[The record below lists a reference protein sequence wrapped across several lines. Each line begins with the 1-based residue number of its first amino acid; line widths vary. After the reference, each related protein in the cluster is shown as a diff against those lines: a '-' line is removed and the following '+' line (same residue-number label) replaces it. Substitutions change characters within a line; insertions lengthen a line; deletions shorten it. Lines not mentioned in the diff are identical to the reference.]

1 MARAFRLTNRV
12 KGNITETLKNW
23 MNCPFESNILNQL
36 WTFIP
41 GFVLW
46 LTWKERNTRIFKN
59 STSSPLM
66 LWKDINKKLH
76 ETIHSKGWSSADLPT
91 SQKEKCILL
100 ALNFDVSIVPSFR
113 GNPTMRLDSPSHWDP
128 PPENVFKLNFD
139 GASKGNP
146 GKAGFGGTIRNYQGN
161 INIIFYGNLG
171 FNSNNAVELDG
182 LIAGL

>member
-1 MARAFRLTNRV
+1 MDACPFSSSLWDYVAEAFRHTNRV

-23 MNCPFESNILNQL
+23 TNYPFESNILNQL

-59 STSSPLM
+59 STS
-66 LWKDINKKLH
+66 
-76 ETIHSKGWSSADLPT
+76 
-91 SQKEKCILL
+91 QKEKIILL
-100 ALNFDVSIVPSFR
+100 TLNFDVSIVPTFYR
-113 GNPTMRLDSPSHWDP
+113 NPTMHLDSPSHWDP

-146 GKAGFGGTIRNYQGN
+146 GRVVFGGAIRNSQGN
-161 INIIFYGNLG
+161 ITLIFYGNSG
-171 FNSNNAVELDG
+171 FNSNNDAELDG
-182 LIAGL
+182 LIAGLSLVKQK

>member
-1 MARAFRLTNRV
+1 MYHQETIDHLLDACAFTSQLWDFVAGAFRHTNRV

-23 MNCPFESNILNQL
+23 TNYPFESNILNQL

-59 STSSPLM
+59 STSSPLV
-66 LWKDINKKLH
+66 LWKDIIKKLH

-91 SQKEKCILL
+91 SQKEKRILL
-100 ALNFDVSIVPSFR
+100 ALNFDVSIVLAFR
-113 GNPTMRLDSPSHWDP
+113 SNPTMHPDIPSHWDP
-128 PPENVFKLNFD
+128 LPENVFKLNFD

-146 GKAGFGGTIRNYQGN
+146 GWFWQHY
-161 INIIFYGNLG
+161 
-171 FNSNNAVELDG
+171 
-182 LIAGL
+182 